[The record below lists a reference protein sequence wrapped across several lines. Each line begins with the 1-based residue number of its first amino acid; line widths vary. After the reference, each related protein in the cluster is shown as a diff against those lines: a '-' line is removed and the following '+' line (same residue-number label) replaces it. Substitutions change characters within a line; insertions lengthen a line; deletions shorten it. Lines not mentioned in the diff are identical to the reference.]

1 MSFVTDFVAKILPPS
16 NAPAQRQKASVTR
29 PAVKKIV
36 ADALAPL
43 CEEIDRENAKRD
55 RKITKASEQATAAAE
70 DAAAAREAVERLV
83 ETARETFS
91 DVIAEL
97 LAPHYRYLE
106 EHLGIKPPDFENGNA
121 KPSSKPEKCF
131 ISARSATKN
140 APGKSQHAKGAT
152 DADEV
157 ESADKTKR
165 RVSKVAQKKAKSPQ
179 SKRVALQKKE
189 VPAKSSAKSKGAKPC
204 RKK

>member
-83 ETARETFS
+83 ETARETFR
-91 DVIAEL
+91 DVIADL

-106 EHLGIKPPDFENGNA
+106 EHLGIKPPEIENANG
-121 KPSSKPEKCF
+121 KPSSSSRQRSVPARKTPPTVSSKKPLP
-131 ISARSATKN
+131 T
-140 APGKSQHAKGAT
+140 GAN
-152 DADEV
+152 DPDNG
-157 ESADKTKR
+157 ESASKTKR
-165 RVSKVAQKKAKSPQ
+165 RVSQVGQKKTKAPQ
-179 SKRVALQKKE
+179 NKRAVLQKKQ
-189 VPAKSSAKSKGAKPC
+189 VPARSPAKSKGAKPC

>member
-1 MSFVTDFVAKILPPS
+1 MAKYKFVTASHTTYDEKKTVEILSRSEVETIAEEAAEGAVS
-16 NAPAQRQKASVTR
+16 NFARKLSSQ
-29 PAVKKIV
+29 
-36 ADALAPL
+36 
-43 CEEIDRENAKRD
+43 D
-55 RKITKASEQATAAAE
+55 RKIAKAAEQAAAATA
-70 DAAAAREAVERLV
+70 DATRAREAVERLV
-83 ETARETFS
+83 ETARETFR
-91 DVIAEL
+91 DVITEL

-106 EHLGIKPPDFENGNA
+106 EHLGIKPPDCENGNA

-140 APGKSQHAKGAT
+140 APDKSQHAKGAT

-157 ESADKTKR
+157 ESEGKTKR
-165 RVSKVAQKKAKSPQ
+165 RASKVAQKKAKSPQ

>member
-70 DAAAAREAVERLV
+70 DAAAAREA
-83 ETARETFS
+83 

-140 APGKSQHAKGAT
+140 APGKSQHAKGVT

-189 VPAKSSAKSKGAKPC
+189 VSAKSSTKSKGAKPC